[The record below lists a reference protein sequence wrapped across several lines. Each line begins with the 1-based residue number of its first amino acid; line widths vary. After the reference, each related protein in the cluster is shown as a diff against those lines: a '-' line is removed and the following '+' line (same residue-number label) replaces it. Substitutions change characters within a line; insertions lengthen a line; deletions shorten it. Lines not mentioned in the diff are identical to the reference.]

1 MSTSDTNPYIFGGSF
16 KTNSLNLIIL
26 EKEALDFVES
36 CTRLDYLLVREKVR
50 NIR

>member
-16 KTNSLNLIIL
+16 KTNSLNWISL
-26 EKEALDFVES
+26 EKEA
-36 CTRLDYLLVREKVR
+36 LDYLLVREKVR